1 MGFFCGKQGS
11 AVQQT
16 AESMCSSVCSK
27 SQLKVH
33 DQGFTVREAAVL
45 QLKNLENFTLSFDTI
60 QHFGDAG
67 QITKK
72 KHIID
77 CHRVVHSL
85 LPGWPNLRTRDIN
98 L

>member
-11 AVQQT
+11 AAQQT
-16 AESMCSSVCSK
+16 ADSTCSSFCSK

-33 DQGFTVREAAVL
+33 DQEFTGREAAVS
-45 QLKNLENFTLSFDTI
+45 QLKNLNSILKNFTLSFDTT
-60 QHFGDAG
+60 QHLSDAG

-77 CHRVVHSL
+77 CQFIPYFL
-85 LPGWPNLRTRDIN
+85 GGPT
-98 L
+98 